1 MSQVQ
6 PEQEKP
12 VKLKSNDPA
21 YFREYYH
28 RHNGYVMCECGATVT
43 ASYQKRHSKQPKHLR
58 LITAKNLLANQSSE
72 IDLIPTSSVMIDNPM
87 LNPN

>member
-12 VKLKSNDPA
+12 VKLKYTDPA

-28 RHNGYVMCECGATVT
+28 RHNGYVVCECGATVT
-43 ASYQKRHSKQPKHLR
+43 ASYLNRHSKQPKHLR
-58 LITAKNLLANQSSE
+58 LLTAKNLLANQSSE
-72 IDLIPTSSVMIDNPM
+72 IDLIPTSSVMIDNPI